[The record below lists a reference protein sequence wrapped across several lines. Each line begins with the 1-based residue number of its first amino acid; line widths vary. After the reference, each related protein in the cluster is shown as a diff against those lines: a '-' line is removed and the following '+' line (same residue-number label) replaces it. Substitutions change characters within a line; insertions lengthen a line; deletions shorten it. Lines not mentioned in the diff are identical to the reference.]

1 MKWIILNKMLNNF
14 SNNLN
19 NYKIQESIK
28 NNKIADI
35 LKI

>member
-1 MKWIILNKMLNNF
+1 MLNNF

-19 NYKIQESIK
+19 NYKIQENSK